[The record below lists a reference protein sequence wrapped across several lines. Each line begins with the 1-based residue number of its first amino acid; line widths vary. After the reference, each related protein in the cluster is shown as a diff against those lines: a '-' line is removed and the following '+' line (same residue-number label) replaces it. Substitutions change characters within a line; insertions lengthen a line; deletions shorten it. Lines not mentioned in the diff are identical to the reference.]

1 MAAAR
6 GRHHALLRPRSLGRP
21 RGRGRGGR
29 LLRHRTGPG
38 RPRLSRH
45 TGQARAG
52 LPDPIG
58 EWRRGACAGPAVG
71 VDRRRGVAPA
81 ARPPAGIVRRR
92 GRRALAVRSYAAA
105 RDRLGAQPRDAHR
118 GGGPA
123 RSGSGVRDA
132 PRRPAGLPAA
142 QSRGAQDGRPTGR
155 HRVRRHH
162 LLAAHRDSRGASRSA
177 AVKARVL
184 GRTGL
189 RVGELGFG
197 AWAIGGNQYGNSYGP
212 TDDAEAKRAIRRAYE
227 LGCNFFDTADVYG
240 HGHSEE
246 LLGEALADVRHDV
259 ILATKVGGNFYN
271 RDVHSLVRDRLAQA
285 LGKPLDRIPEG
296 APLPVTHDANF
307 TAPYVRF
314 AAEQS
319 LRRLRTD
326 CIDLLQ
332 LHNPPLNLISRMETY
347 EALEDLKREGK
358 IRFYGVSVHPPEEGL
373 AVIHASLP
381 HTVQIVYN
389 LARREAEVEFLPAAR
404 AANIGVIAREPL
416 ANGLLAGKYAAD
428 AAWSKGDIRGR
439 MPRSH
444 VAQLTALGQR
454 VRELAQHADVT
465 AAQLALKFVLDNEAV
480 SVVIVGMKTVAQVD
494 ENLSA
499 GR

>member
-1 MAAAR
+1 
-6 GRHHALLRPRSLGRP
+6 
-21 RGRGRGGR
+21 
-29 LLRHRTGPG
+29 
-38 RPRLSRH
+38 
-45 TGQARAG
+45 
-52 LPDPIG
+52 
-58 EWRRGACAGPAVG
+58 
-71 VDRRRGVAPA
+71 
-81 ARPPAGIVRRR
+81 
-92 GRRALAVRSYAAA
+92 
-105 RDRLGAQPRDAHR
+105 
-118 GGGPA
+118 
-123 RSGSGVRDA
+123 
-132 PRRPAGLPAA
+132 
-142 QSRGAQDGRPTGR
+142 
-155 HRVRRHH
+155 
-162 LLAAHRDSRGASRSA
+162 
-177 AVKARVL
+177 VKARVL

-285 LGKPLDRIPEG
+285 LGKSLDRIPEG

-358 IRFYGVSVHPPEEGL
+358 IRFYGVSVHPPAEGL
-373 AVIHASLP
+373 AAIHATLP
-381 HTVQIVYN
+381 DTVQIVYN

-404 AANIGVIAREPL
+404 TANIGVIAREPL